1 MTKNNSTRSI
11 ILTGLF
17 TALTIIGTMIK
28 IPMPTGDFIH
38 LGNSVV
44 LLAVLLL
51 GYKKG
56 ALAGGVGFAIFDLLN
71 GFAAEAP
78 YFIIETFIVGGAATL
93 AFMAFNHHLDSV
105 WKVTLVAISAGI
117 TKLLMTQVK
126 NTLINLAAGA
136 DFQAA
141 FIGAFAKIPATAI
154 NALGTI
160 IIVSFAYFPLKKALD
175 STLSKQNT
183 NNL

>member
-1 MTKNNSTRSI
+1 MTKNNSTRSV
-11 ILTGLF
+11 ILVGLF
-17 TALTIIGTMIK
+17 AALTILGTMIK

-78 YFIIETFIVGGAATL
+78 YFLIESFVVGGAATL
-93 AFMAFNHHLDSV
+93 AVMAFHRKLDSV
-105 WKVTLVAISAGI
+105 WKITVVAICAGI
-117 TKLLMTQVK
+117 TKLLMTQTK
-126 NTLINLAAGA
+126 NTLFNLAAGA

-141 FIGAFAKIPATAI
+141 FFGAFAKIPATAI
-154 NALGTI
+154 NVIGTI
-160 IIVSFAYFPLKKALD
+160 IIVSLAYFPLKKAMD
-175 STLSKQNT
+175 VTFNKQ
-183 NNL
+183 

>member
-1 MTKNNSTRSI
+1 MTKNNSTRSV
-11 ILTGLF
+11 ILVGLF
-17 TALTIIGTMIK
+17 AALTILGTMIK

-78 YFIIETFIVGGAATL
+78 YFLLESFVIGGVATL
-93 AFMAFNHHLDSV
+93 TVIAFNYRLDSV
-105 WKVTLVAISAGI
+105 WKITVIAICTGI
-117 TKLLMTQVK
+117 TKLLMTQAK
-126 NTLINLAAGA
+126 NTLINLVAGA
-136 DFQAA
+136 DLQVA
-141 FIGAFAKIPATAI
+141 FIGAFTKIPATAI
-154 NALGTI
+154 NVVGTI
-160 IIVSFAYFPLKKALD
+160 IIVSFAYFPLKKAMD
-175 STLSKQNT
+175 IAFSK
-183 NNL
+183 